1 MSGLLRLLAL
11 GAVLR
16 AALLAPLGAGRVEG
30 AADHVVADT
39 GEVFDAATADQDH
52 RVLLQVVT
60 DARDVGGH
68 LLAGGQPYPGHL
80 PERRVRLL
88 RRGGVDA
95 NADAPP
101 LRGALQRRRLRLLH
115 QRLAAVSDQL

>member
-1 MSGLLRLLAL
+1 MSGLLSLLAL

-16 AALLAPLGAGRVEG
+16 AALLAPLGASRVEG

-39 GEVFDAATADQDH
+39 GAVFDAAAADQDH

-68 LLAGGQPYPGHL
+68 LLAGGPPHPGPL
-80 PERRVRLL
+80 PERRVRL
-88 RRGGVDA
+88 RRGGGVA
-95 NADAPP
+95 T
-101 LRGALQRRRLRLLH
+101 H
-115 QRLAAVSDQL
+115 AAAT

>member
-1 MSGLLRLLAL
+1 MSGLLCLLAL

-39 GEVFDAATADQDH
+39 GEVFDASAADEDH
-52 RVLLQVVT
+52 RVLLQVVP
-60 DARDVGGH
+60 DARNVGGH
-68 LLAGGQPYPGHL
+68 LLAGGQPYPGNL

-88 RRGGVDA
+88 RGDGVDA
-95 NADAPP
+95 HAHAPP
-101 LRGALQRRRLRLLH
+101 LRRA
-115 QRLAAVSDQL
+115 